1 MKRKI
6 VLVTGCSGF
15 IGSHL
20 VELLLKKKNYVVG
33 LDNLSTGRKK
43 FIDNFNKKNFKFYKV
58 DLLKANLNKYFKNVS
73 EVYHLSANAD
83 VRYGTK
89 FRNRDLEQ
97 NIIVTHRILEQSIK
111 NKVKKFIFSSSGS
124 VYGEADQI
132 PTKENCPFPLQTSLY
147 GASKLSAEALI
158 SAYAEAYS
166 LKTYIFR
173 FVSILGPR
181 YSHGHVYD
189 FIKKLNQN
197 PNKLNVLGDGNQ
209 KKSYLHVSDC
219 VAGIFKSVNSFK
231 SKVNIINLGTNE
243 YITVKKSIKII
254 LNKLGLNPKLYYS
267 GGKRGWVGDNPFIF
281 LDTSKIRSTGWKPNF
296 SIEKSVVDT
305 VEYIIKNKW
314 ILKKN

>member
-1 MKRKI
+1 MKKKI

-20 VELLLKKKNYVVG
+20 VELLIKKKNYVVG

-43 FIDNFNKKNFKFYKV
+43 FIDNFDKKNFEFHKI
-58 DLLKANLNKYFKNVS
+58 DLFKANLDKYFKNVS
-73 EVYHLSANAD
+73 EVFHLSANAD

-111 NKVKKFIFSSSGS
+111 NKAKKFIFSSSGS
-124 VYGEADQI
+124 VYGESEQI

-158 SAYAEAYS
+158 SAYSEAYN
-166 LKTYIFR
+166 LKSYIFR

-189 FIKKLNQN
+189 FVKKLNKN
-197 PNKLNVLGDGNQ
+197 PKKLYVLGDGNQ
-209 KKSYLHVSDC
+209 KKSYLHVLDC
-219 VAGIFKSVNSFK
+219 VTAIFKSINSFK
-231 SKVNIINLGTNE
+231 KRVNIINLGTND

-254 LNKLGLNPKLYYS
+254 TKKLGLNPKLHFS

-281 LDTSKIRSTGWKPNF
+281 LDTRKIRSKGWKPNF
-296 SIEKSVVDT
+296 SIEKSVMDT
-305 VEYIIKNKW
+305 VDYINKNKW